1 MYQYTE
7 WFTAKEASMLT
18 LNDQC
23 FLNFRERVYAGIRR
37 AAALGL
43 YEHTESFADDP
54 TIGICL
60 EMKLLLQELRK
71 AGFDPKLS
79 IADNY
84 LTITWPRPGA
94 YLEY

>member
-1 MYQYTE
+1 MYQYTQG
-7 WFTAKEASMLT
+7 FTAKEASMLT

-23 FLNFRERVYAGIRR
+23 FLNFREGVYAGIRR
-37 AAALGL
+37 AAAYGQ
-43 YEHTESFADDP
+43 YECTESFTDDP

-79 IADNY
+79 IADNS
-84 LTITWPRPGA
+84 LTVTWPRPGA